1 MGVPNLGN
9 GAFAFTTAA
18 GDTVFSGTPGPGV
31 LAHEISHSIDFNA
44 FPQYGSPFSKTARWT
59 DEYAK
64 DTHTPNGYGR
74 TNWLE
79 DWAVTARVAFYDTN
93 VPGGFAKIADNWQQI
108 YHQYSTYEKYV
119 GDIIKPGG
127 TCGKRFEDSP
137 KVKKDG
143 SSAKRAL
150 KNREANEHIETLRAP
165 AEYESIVRYNYHE
178 ESIAY

>member
-9 GAFAFTTAA
+9 SAYAFTTAA
-18 GDTVFSGTPGPGV
+18 GDTVFSGLPGPGV

-44 FPQYGSPFSKTARWT
+44 FPQYGSPFSKTPLWT

-64 DTHTPNGYGR
+64 DTNTPKAYGR
-74 TNWLE
+74 KNWLE
-79 DWAVTARVAFYDTN
+79 DFAVTARVAFYDVN

-119 GDIIKPGG
+119 GDIVKPGG
-127 TCGKRFEDSP
+127 TCGKRFPDSP

-143 SSAKRAL
+143 SSRKRAI
-150 KNREANEHIETLRAP
+150 EARKTHGSIETIMTP
-165 AEYESIVRYNYHE
+165 PEYESMVMYNYDE
-178 ESIAY
+178 EI